1 MQMRVNRAAMAA
13 LLVVVAIAASGI
25 GYWWGTKGMGAGVPI
40 PGSKAAPGARQVLY
54 YRHPMGLPDTSPVP
68 KKMPDGMDYTP
79 VYEGDEA
86 DAASGI
92 VTISPDKVQNLGVK
106 TAAVELRELV
116 RPLHAVAIVQADE
129 RRLHT
134 IAPRFEGWIQT
145 LNINTTG
152 QTVSRGQPLMDVYS
166 PDLITAQEEY
176 LIALRGLEASS
187 GGSPDTR
194 ARMQHLA
201 DSALQRLRNWD
212 IAEVELRQLQK
223 DQTVRQN
230 VTLRSPVS
238 GVVLEKP
245 SIAGQ
250 RFMSGDVLFE
260 IADLSNVWLLAD
272 IFEQD
277 LAMVQVGQ
285 MAEIQVDAYP
295 GKVFTGRV
303 TFIYPTIKPETR
315 TATVRIELDNAAGL
329 LKPAMYAQADF
340 AASTSA
346 EKVLTVP
353 VSAVLDTGTRQVVLV
368 QRGEGRFEPRKVRL
382 GPQAGGFVEVLE
394 GIQVGDN
401 VVVSANF
408 LIDAESN
415 LKAALGAFGDQA
427 DTKGAV
433 AEPAAHQGH

>member
-1 MQMRVNRAAMAA
+1 MKLRVNRAVTAA
-13 LLVVVAIAASGI
+13 LLLVVAIAAAGI
-25 GYWWGTKGMGAGVPI
+25 GYWWGTKGTRAGAPT
-40 PGSKAAPGARQVLY
+40 PGSETAPAERRVLY

-68 KKMPDGMDYTP
+68 KKMPDGMAYIP
-79 VYEGDEA
+79 VYEGDAA

-106 TAAVELRELV
+106 TAAAELRELV
-116 RPLHAVAIVQADE
+116 RPLHAVAIVHADE

-134 IAPRFEGWIQT
+134 VAPRFEGWIQT
-145 LNINTTG
+145 LHINTTG
-152 QTVSRGQPLMDVYS
+152 QTVASGQALMDVYS

-176 LIALRGLEASS
+176 LIALRGLAASS

-194 ARMQHLA
+194 ARMQHLV

-212 IAEVELRQLQK
+212 IAEAELRQLQTER
-223 DQTVRQN
+223 TVRQN
-230 VTLRSPVS
+230 VTLRAPVS

-250 RFMSGDVLFE
+250 RFMPGDVLFQ

-277 LAMVQVGQ
+277 LAMVRVGQ

-295 GKVFTGRV
+295 GRLFTGRV
-303 TFIYPTIKPETR
+303 TFIYPTIRPETR
-315 TATVRIELDNAAGL
+315 TATVRMELANTAGL

-340 AASTSA
+340 AAPKSPET
-346 EKVLTVP
+346 VLTVP
-353 VSAVLDTGTRQVVLV
+353 VSAVLDTGSRQVVLV
-368 QRGEGRFEPRKVRL
+368 QRGEGRFEPRQVRL

-394 GIQVGDN
+394 GVNVGDN

-427 DTKGAV
+427 NAKGAV
-433 AEPAAHQGH
+433 AEPAANQGH